1 MSIDYGYTFLFFAK
15 LALLKPLCYTIFVVI
30 FDDKI
35 SNKLKFMLFNEL
47 ENLDLSANE
56 AKVYLATLE
65 LGETSVERIS
75 KKSGVKR
82 TTVYL
87 AVESLGKKGLISQ
100 SKRKNKSFYYAESPQ
115 KIKHRLAEK
124 MEAVNRMMPELL
136 SITNLIDKKPIIRF
150 FEGTEGIKEVFRE
163 IANSSNSE
171 NYAWY
176 SEAWIVNF
184 DAQWIEDVFIPTR
197 IKNKVWINCFHPDTE
212 KFKEVAKTNS
222 TQLRR
227 SKAINPALFNISISI
242 NLYDRDKVGIMSFE
256 EQFGLII
263 ESKKIYESLLSIH
276 KTMWHLIP
284 GEII

>member
-1 MSIDYGYTFLFFAK
+1 
-15 LALLKPLCYTIFVVI
+15 
-30 FDDKI
+30 
-35 SNKLKFMLFNEL
+35 MLFNEL